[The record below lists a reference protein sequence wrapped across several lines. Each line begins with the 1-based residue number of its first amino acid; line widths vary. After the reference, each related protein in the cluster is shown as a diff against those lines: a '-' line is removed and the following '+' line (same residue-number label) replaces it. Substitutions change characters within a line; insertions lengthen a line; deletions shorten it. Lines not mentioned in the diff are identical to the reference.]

1 MKFSKFFS
9 NIQETPWYRVFLN
22 PVINEI
28 TKKGKLLDIGT
39 GSGKLIQI
47 LSNEK
52 GIDCIGVDTNSEMLN
67 EAQEKLKN
75 TNVKLLKIKAD
86 TKLPFKMNSFEYI
99 TICNVLFHLKKES
112 IDNLLND
119 VQNLLKENGKIIIL
133 TPTGNKGIFSL
144 TKQFLSIKNLS
155 IYIWFY
161 ATKNK
166 ARKWNNNN
174 HLKQYANERNLN
186 YKSKSVMNGL
196 AQLETITF

>member
-1 MKFSKFFS
+1 M
-9 NIQETPWYRVFLN
+9 
-22 PVINEI
+22 
-28 TKKGKLLDIGT
+28 
-39 GSGKLIQI
+39 LI
-47 LSNEK
+47 
-52 GIDCIGVDTNSEMLN
+52 
-67 EAQEKLKN
+67 EAQKKLKK

-112 IDNLLND
+112 IDNLLD
-119 VQNLLKENGKIIIL
+119 DAQDLIKENGKIIIL
-133 TPTGNKGIFSL
+133 TPTGNKGFLSL

-174 HLKQYANERNLN
+174 HLKQYAYERNLKYN
-186 YKSKSVMNGL
+186 SKTVMNGFAL
-196 AQLETITF
+196 LEIITF